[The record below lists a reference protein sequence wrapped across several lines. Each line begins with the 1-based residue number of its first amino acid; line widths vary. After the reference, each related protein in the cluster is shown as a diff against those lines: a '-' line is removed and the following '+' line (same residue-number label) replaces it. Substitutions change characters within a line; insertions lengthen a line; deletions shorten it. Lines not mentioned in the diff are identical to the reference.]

1 MFMEKEQL
9 LLNRLMEYSR
19 TDMYPMHMPG
29 HKRMAEDA
37 ALKDFPNPFA
47 IDITEIDGFDN
58 LHHPEDILKD
68 SMEWAAQVYGADGTY
83 YLVNGSS
90 GGILSAVCAAVCPG
104 GKILISRNCHKSV
117 YHGVILNQLEVS
129 YVYPQ
134 IIEDLGIQ
142 GGISAKDVETALEQC
157 ADVQAVLIVSPTY
170 DGVVSDIGA
179 IAQVVHSYG
188 IPLIVDEAHGAHFAF
203 CDEDGFGGMEAESCL
218 VEIGQESERKNRLLA
233 SALTQGADVV
243 IQSLH
248 KTLPSLTQTAVLH
261 IKGNRVDRYRLERY
275 LQMFQSSSP
284 SYVFMASMERCIYEM
299 AEHGKEYLQ
308 EFFGRL
314 ERLRGGLREMKHLRL
329 LDGVKGKWSVY
340 GLDPS
345 KLVVS
350 CRSCVKVHADGHV
363 EAMNGNMLA
372 AWLRENYH
380 LEMEMCGAD
389 YVVAI
394 LTFLD
399 SEEGLERLCRALK
412 EIDGELALKQP
423 EERPSN
429 DEIENKAWEVPVI
442 RTKMASATE
451 MERERVRLENC
462 AGRVSAEFIYLYPPG
477 IPIAAPGEEL
487 TETIVERILEYRRMG
502 LPVQGMED
510 PNAEYLM
517 VLVEEATVGKVMPE
531 KSIIGSR
538 KAGEF

>member
-1 MFMEKEQL
+1 MEKDQL
-9 LLNRLMEYSR
+9 LLNRLMEYGR

-37 ALKDFPNPFA
+37 AVKDFPNPFA
-47 IDITEIDGFDN
+47 MDITEIEGFDN
-58 LHHPEDILKD
+58 LHHPEYILKD

-90 GGILSAVCAAVCPG
+90 GGILSAVCAAVRPG

-129 YVYPQ
+129 YVYPR
-134 IIEDLGIQ
+134 IIEELGIQ
-142 GGISAKDVETALEQC
+142 GGISAWDVEIALEQC
-157 ADVQAVLIVSPTY
+157 TDVQAVLIVSPTY
-170 DGVVSDIGA
+170 DGVVSDIEA
-179 IAQVVHSYG
+179 IAQVVHGYG

-203 CDEDGFGGMEAESCL
+203 GDKAGFP
-218 VEIGQESERKNRLLA
+218 V
-233 SALTQGADVV
+233 SALALGADVV

-261 IKGNRVDRYRLERY
+261 IKGNRVDRRRLERY

-299 AEHGKEYLQ
+299 WDHGRDAMG
-308 EFFGRL
+308 EFAGRL
-314 ERLRGGLREMKHLRL
+314 ERLRGKLREMKHLRL
-329 LDGVKGKWSVY
+329 LDGVEGTWNVY

-345 KLVVS
+345 KIVVS
-350 CRSCVKVHADGHV
+350 CRNCVKIHGDGHA
-363 EAMNGNMLA
+363 EALNGNMLG
-372 AWLRENYH
+372 AWLRETYH

-399 SEEGLERLCRALK
+399 SEEGLERLCRALM
-412 EIDGELALKQP
+412 EIDGEVERKA
-423 EERPSN
+423 EEIGEAERQVG
-429 DEIENKAWEVPVI
+429 KHMVWTLPVI
-442 RTKMASATE
+442 RVNMAAA
-451 MERERVRLENC
+451 MELSRERVRIENC
-462 AGRVSAEFIYLYPPG
+462 VGRVSAEFIYLYPPG

-487 TETIVERILEYRRMG
+487 TETMIGQILEYRHMR

-517 VLVEEATVGKVMPE
+517 VLV
-531 KSIIGSR
+531 
-538 KAGEF
+538 